1 MKKILL
7 INSPIYDRKVSDKE
21 DYLPPYGLGYIATAL
36 ESNYDVRI
44 IDAVYNNYTV
54 FELLE
59 IIKMEQPD
67 AIGIN
72 KFSVNFDL
80 VKKLIEECKVKTK
93 FIIGGKS
100 TRFLYPKII
109 KFNTFNE
116 INVTIG
122 EGEYITKDIIE
133 GTMRE

>member
-1 MKKILL
+1 
-7 INSPIYDRKVSDKE
+7 
-21 DYLPPYGLGYIATAL
+21 
-36 ESNYDVRI
+36 
-44 IDAVYNNYTV
+44 
-54 FELLE
+54 
-59 IIKMEQPD
+59 MEQPD

-72 KFSVNFDL
+72 IFSVNFDL
-80 VKKLIEECKVKTK
+80 VKNLIEECKVKTK

-100 TRFLYPKII
+100 TRFLYPEII

-133 GTMRE
+133 GTVRENSIVKINNRNVYLVNNNSKYFPISLDALKLNRKYFKGRTILNHY